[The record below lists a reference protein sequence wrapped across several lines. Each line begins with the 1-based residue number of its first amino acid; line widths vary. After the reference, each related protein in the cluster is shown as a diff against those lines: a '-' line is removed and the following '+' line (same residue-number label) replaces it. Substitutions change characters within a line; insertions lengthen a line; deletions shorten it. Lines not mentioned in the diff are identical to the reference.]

1 MAAPDLVGSNL
12 CAEKVA
18 PLRKESRADS
28 RDLFKGAMMFA
39 EVSADFF
46 ASALG
51 MLTAYSFSAWFAIG
65 GMPDESLRETFA
77 LGLILG
83 LIVIVLAHREGGYRN
98 GSGLLRIQETER
110 AIRIA
115 TQSLALLFTISE
127 LMDRRTPASQFA
139 IAIVIIPTFLVIARQ
154 TVFAIAKRFSR
165 GKNGAGRAV
174 VYGAGSAGRSALS
187 TLLHSPRLGLE
198 PAAVIDENAGRTG
211 RRMAVMGYRG
221 RGAVPV
227 QPGPVTPA
235 LLHSLECDLLLIAAQ
250 NLTDDDLATAIDAAN
265 QAGSDVALLTGP
277 GTEQHMSETI
287 DIDGLLFI
295 SSKRRSASWYYAVA
309 KRIIDV
315 VVSSAMLIVM
325 TPILLL
331 IAIMIRLDSP
341 GPAIF
346 VQKRVGRSGDLFDIF
361 KFRSMYMDSP
371 RYSFSPMSSSDPR
384 LTRVGRLLR
393 RISLDELPQL
403 LNVLMGTMSLVGPR
417 PEMPFIA
424 ERYNARDRQ
433 RLEVVPG
440 ITGLWQLSADRA
452 YPIHQNMEYDLFYIR
467 NRGFFMDV
475 AILVHT
481 LLFAMTG
488 GI

>member
-1 MAAPDLVGSNL
+1 
-12 CAEKVA
+12 
-18 PLRKESRADS
+18 
-28 RDLFKGAMMFA
+28 
-39 EVSADFF
+39 
-46 ASALG
+46 
-51 MLTAYSFSAWFAIG
+51 
-65 GMPDESLRETFA
+65 
-77 LGLILG
+77 
-83 LIVIVLAHREGGYRN
+83 
-98 GSGLLRIQETER
+98 
-110 AIRIA
+110 
-115 TQSLALLFTISE
+115 
-127 LMDRRTPASQFA
+127 
-139 IAIVIIPTFLVIARQ
+139 
-154 TVFAIAKRFSR
+154 
-165 GKNGAGRAV
+165 
-174 VYGAGSAGRSALS
+174 
-187 TLLHSPRLGLE
+187 
-198 PAAVIDENAGRTG
+198 
-211 RRMAVMGYRG
+211 
-221 RGAVPV
+221 
-227 QPGPVTPA
+227 
-235 LLHSLECDLLLIAAQ
+235 
-250 NLTDDDLATAIDAAN
+250 
-265 QAGSDVALLTGP
+265 
-277 GTEQHMSETI
+277 MSETI

-325 TPILLL
+325 APILLL
-331 IAIMIRLDSP
+331 IAIVIRLDSP

-346 VQKRVGRSGDLFDIF
+346 VQKRVGRSGGLFDIF

-475 AILVHT
+475 AILIHT